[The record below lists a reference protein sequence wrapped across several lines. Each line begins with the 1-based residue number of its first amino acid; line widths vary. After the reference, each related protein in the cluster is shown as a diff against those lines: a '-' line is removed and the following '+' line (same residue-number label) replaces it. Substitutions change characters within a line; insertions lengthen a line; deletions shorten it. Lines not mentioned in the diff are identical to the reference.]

1 MSKPKFMFSRAVIFL
16 FLLAIAC
23 VSLYPI
29 FYMAINSVRTS
40 VDFFKNP
47 SGLPGTWYGLNY
59 EALYY
64 RFDVLRLFGN
74 TLFCVLAAFSLNIF
88 FTIPASYAFSKIEF
102 RYRSA
107 LFLLVIST
115 MTIPSITF
123 IIPNFQ
129 IMARLGLVDH
139 LVSVVLMW
147 AITSIPTNIFL
158 LTSLMRGIPNE
169 VLAAAK
175 IDGANYFQTLL
186 RVVMPLSISGII
198 TLAIFNTTDWWNDLF
213 TPLIFLQS
221 DELKTMTLAVATILK
236 RFDTNQ
242 PLLLAGLLMT
252 SIPPILIYMTLQ
264 RYIRKGLVVGSVK

>member
-1 MSKPKFMFSRAVIFL
+1 MSKPKLLFTRGVIFV

-23 VSLYPI
+23 ISLYPI
-29 FYMAINSVRTS
+29 FYMAINSVRSS

-47 SGLPGTWYGLNY
+47 GGLPSAWYGLNY
-59 EALYY
+59 TALYY

-74 TLFCVLAAFSLNIF
+74 TLVCVLAAFAVNAF

-102 RYRSA
+102 RFRSA

-129 IMARLGLVDH
+129 IMAGLGLVDH
-139 LVSVVLMW
+139 LLSVVLMW
-147 AITSIPTNIFL
+147 GITSIPTNIFL
-158 LTSLMRGIPNE
+158 LTSLMRAIPDE
-169 VLAAAK
+169 VLSAAK

-186 RVVMPLSISGII
+186 RIVTPLSLSGII

-213 TPLIFLQS
+213 TPLILLQS

-252 SIPPILIYMTLQ
+252 AFPPILIYMTLQ

>member
-1 MSKPKFMFSRAVIFL
+1 MSKPKLMFTRGVIFV

-23 VSLYPI
+23 ISLYPI

-47 SGLPGTWYGLNY
+47 GGLPSVWYGLNY
-59 EALYY
+59 TALYY

-74 TLFCVLAAFSLNIF
+74 TLFCVAAAFAINVF

-102 RYRSA
+102 RFRSA

-115 MTIPSITF
+115 MTIPNITF

-129 IMARLGLVDH
+129 IMAELGLVDH
-139 LVSVVLMW
+139 LLSVVLMW
-147 AITSIPTNIFL
+147 GITSIPTNIFL
-158 LTSLMRGIPNE
+158 LTSLMRAIPSE
-169 VLAAAK
+169 VLSAAK

-186 RVVMPLSISGII
+186 RIVTPLSLSGIV

-252 SIPPILIYMTLQ
+252 SFPPILIYMTLQ